1 MQTMRR
7 INYVLAVAALS
18 VSAAFLAS
26 CSKSETTPQPE
37 EPQTIQFTATLAPKS
52 EGTKAITIGKDGD
65 NKEILNVAWKKA
77 EQIAIYYEKNDG
89 TFDTATATIGAP
101 NPDGSAPITASLPD
115 AKNGRTAKFVFPASL
130 ATSTGDIDESQLL
143 NNQNGLLRTDTK
155 NISKNFDA
163 ATATGT
169 ISVNGNEASVS
180 GSVKMENQVCIC
192 KMTLTFEK
200 PQSTESGQS
209 GANERTQAG
218 TTLTIAVG
226 DGRTYTIN
234 SPFKDE
240 AVAVGGSSTT
250 SYRPFQTDDVIYVA
264 MLPVASQTVTFSSD
278 RYSKTSENV
287 TLEAGKFYR
296 NLPIKCTYNP
306 PAPPTPPTPHTPVT
320 QDLSTGDITAYD
332 GDTIIQTVQTNH
344 NSITIVDGA
353 TVTIRDIYYSSVSS
367 GIACEGS
374 ATIILEGANYI
385 HADDQPAIWIKTGS
399 LAIKGNGSLNAS
411 SSLDNPAI
419 GGDKPY
425 GACGDIIIAG
435 GTIEARGGSYSSA
448 IGGARTSQCFNI
460 TITNEVTSVTAYK
473 GDNAPYSVGPGSGG
487 YINGSIT
494 IGGTV
499 YYNGSSFQNDGATY
513 LAQSPLVY
521 EPQH

>member
-1 MQTMRR
+1 MRTMRR

-37 EPQTIQFTATLAPKS
+37 DPQTIQFTATLAPKS
-52 EGTKAITIGKDGD
+52 ESTKAITIGKDGD
-65 NKEILNVAWKKA
+65 NKEILNVAWKA
-77 EQIAIYYEKNDG
+77 DEEIAIYYEKTDG
-89 TFDTATATIGAP
+89 TFDTATANVNAVDPGTGLATI
-101 NPDGSAPITASLPD
+101 SASLPD

-130 ATSTGDIDESQLL
+130 ATSTGDIDEAQLL
-143 NNQNGLLRTDTK
+143 NNQNGLLRNGTK

-226 DGRTYTIN
+226 DGRTYTIT
-234 SPFKDE
+234 SPFTANDQM
-240 AVAVGGSSTT
+240 T
-250 SYRPFQTDDVIYVA
+250 SRPFQTDDVIYVA

-278 RYSKTSENV
+278 RFSKTSENV

-296 NLPIKCTYNP
+296 NLPIKCIYNP

-332 GDTIIQTVQTNH
+332 GDTIIQSQDGSITNT
-344 NSITIVDGA
+344 ITIVDGA
-353 TVTIRDIYYSSVSS
+353 TVTIRDITVSS
-367 GIACEGS
+367 GAAGITCEDS
-374 ATIILEGANYI
+374 ATIILEGANSI
-385 HADDQPAIWIKTGS
+385 HSSFQPAIMLSAGNLTIE
-399 LAIKGNGSLNAS
+399 GNGSLNVSTS
-411 SSLDNPAI
+411 SENPAI
-419 GGDKPY
+419 GGDR
-425 GACGDIIIAG
+425 GNGGGGNITIAG
-435 GTIEARGGSYSSA
+435 GTIEARGGSYSAA
-448 IGGARTSQCFNI
+448 IGGASTSTCFNI
-460 TITNEVTSVTAYK
+460 TITNEVTRVTAYK
-473 GDNAPYSVGPGSGG
+473 GDGAPYSIGPGSGG
-487 YINGSIT
+487 HIIGSIT
-494 IGGTV
+494 IGDTV
-499 YYNGSSFQNDGATY
+499 YYNGSSFQNGGETY

>member
-7 INYVLAVAALS
+7 INYVLAVAVLS

-37 EPQTIQFTATLAPKS
+37 EPQTIQFTATLAPKA
-52 EGTKAITIGKDGD
+52 EGTKAITIGTDGD
-65 NKEILNVAWKKA
+65 NKEILNVAWKAK
-77 EQIAIYYEKNDG
+77 EEIAIYYEKTDG
-89 TFDTATATIGAP
+89 TFDTATATVDAVDPGTGVATI
-101 NPDGSAPITASLPD
+101 SALLPD
-115 AKNGRTAKFVFPASL
+115 AKDGRTAKFVFPASL
-130 ATSTGDIDESQLL
+130 ATSTGDINESKLL
-143 NNQNGLLRTDTK
+143 NYQNGLLRNGTT

-169 ISVNGNEASVS
+169 ITVTGNEASVS
-180 GSVKMENQVCIC
+180 GSAKMENQVCIC
-192 KMTLTFEK
+192 KMTLTFEN

-226 DGRTYTIN
+226 DGRTYTIT
-234 SPFKDE
+234 SPFTAEDQM
-240 AVAVGGSSTT
+240 T
-250 SYRPFQTDDVIYVA
+250 SRPFQTDDVIYVA

-278 RYSKTSENV
+278 GFSKTSENV

-306 PAPPTPPTPHTPVT
+306 PAPPTPHTPVT
-320 QDLSTGDITAYD
+320 QDLSTGNITAYD
-332 GDTIIQTVQTNH
+332 GDTIIQTVQTNY

-353 TVTIRDIYYSSVSS
+353 TVTIRDIHYSSVSS
-367 GIACEGS
+367 GITCEGS

-385 HADDQPAIWIKTGS
+385 HADDQPAIWIQTGS
-399 LAIKGNGSLNAS
+399 LTIKGNGSLNAS
-411 SSLDNPAI
+411 SSRDNPAI

-448 IGGARTSQCFNI
+448 IGGARTSTCFNI
-460 TITNEVTSVTAYK
+460 TITNEVTRVTAYK
-473 GDNAPYSVGPGSGG
+473 GDDAPYSIGPGSGG
-487 YINGSIT
+487 YINGTIT
-494 IGGTV
+494 IGDTV
-499 YYNGSSFQNDGATY
+499 YYNGSSFQNGGEDY
-513 LAQSPLVY
+513 LAQSPLIY

>member
-37 EPQTIQFTATLAPKS
+37 EPRTIQFTATLAPKA
-52 EGTKAITIGKDGD
+52 EGTKAITIGTDGD
-65 NKEILNVAWKKA
+65 NKEILNVAWKA
-77 EQIAIYYEKNDG
+77 NEEIAIYYEKTDG
-89 TFDTATATIGAP
+89 TFDTATANINAVDPGTGVATI
-101 NPDGSAPITASLPD
+101 SASLPA
-115 AKNGRTAKFVFPASL
+115 AKNGSPAKFVFPASL
-130 ATSTGDIDESQLL
+130 ATSTGDINESQLL

-169 ISVNGNEASVS
+169 ISVNGNEASVN

-209 GANERTQAG
+209 GANDKTQAG
-218 TTLTIAVG
+218 STLTIAVG
-226 DGRTYTIN
+226 DERTYTIT
-234 SPFKDE
+234 SPFTANDQM
-240 AVAVGGSSTT
+240 T
-250 SYRPFQTDDVIYVA
+250 SRPFQTDDVIYVA
-264 MLPVASQTVTFSSD
+264 MLPIASQTVTFSSD
-278 RYSKTSENV
+278 WFSKTSENV

-306 PAPPTPPTPHTPVT
+306 IR
-320 QDLSTGDITAYD
+320 DLSSGNITAYD

-353 TVTIRDIYYSSVSS
+353 TVTIRDIHYSSVSS
-367 GIACEGS
+367 GINCEGS
-374 ATIILEGANYI
+374 ATIILEGTNYI

-399 LAIKGNGSLNAS
+399 LTIKGNGSLNAS
-411 SSLDNPAI
+411 SSRDSPAI
-419 GGDKPY
+419 GGDRPN

-448 IGGARTSQCFNI
+448 IGGARTSMCLNI
-460 TITNEVTSVTAYK
+460 TITNEVTRVTAYK
-473 GDNAPYSVGPGSGG
+473 GDDAPYSIGPGSGG
-487 YINGSIT
+487 FIMGSIT
-494 IGGTV
+494 IGDTV
-499 YYNGSSFQNDGATY
+499 YHNGSSFQNGGETY

>member
-18 VSAAFLAS
+18 VSVAFLAS

-37 EPQTIQFTATLAPKS
+37 EPQTIQFTATLAPKA
-52 EGTKAITIGKDGD
+52 EGTKAITIGTDGG
-65 NKEILNVAWKKA
+65 KEILNVAWKA
-77 EQIAIYYEKNDG
+77 DEEIAIYYEKTDG
-89 TFDTATATIGAP
+89 TFDTATANVNAVDPGTGVATI
-101 NPDGSAPITASLPD
+101 SASLPD

-130 ATSTGDIDESQLL
+130 ATSTGDIDEAQLL

-209 GANERTQAG
+209 GANDKTQAG
-218 TTLTIAVG
+218 STLTIAVG
-226 DGRTYTIN
+226 DERTYTIK
-234 SPFKDE
+234 SPFTAEDQM
-240 AVAVGGSSTT
+240 T
-250 SYRPFQTDDVIYVA
+250 SRPFQTDDVIYVA

-278 RYSKTSENV
+278 RFSKTSENV

-306 PAPPTPPTPHTPVT
+306 PAPPTPHTPVT

-332 GDTIIQTVQTNH
+332 GDTIIQSQDGSTTNT
-344 NSITIVDGA
+344 ITIVDGA
-353 TVTIRDIYYSSVSS
+353 TVTIRDITVSS
-367 GIACEGS
+367 GAAGITCEDS
-374 ATIILEGANYI
+374 ATIILEGANSI
-385 HADDQPAIWIKTGS
+385 HSLVQPAIMLSAGNLTIE
-399 LAIKGNGSLNAS
+399 GNGSLNVSTS
-411 SSLDNPAI
+411 SENPAI
-419 GGDKPY
+419 GGDR
-425 GACGDIIIAG
+425 GIGGGGNITIAG
-435 GTIEARGGSYSSA
+435 GTIEARGGYKSAA
-448 IGGARTSQCFNI
+448 IGGAHSTACHSI
-460 TITNEVTSVTAYK
+460 TITSGVTRVTAIK
-473 GDNAPYSVGPGSGG
+473 GDEAPYSIGPGEGSGMIIG
-487 YINGSIT
+487 AIT

-499 YYNGSSFQNDGATY
+499 YHNGSSFQNGGETY

>member
-1 MQTMRR
+1 MRTMRR

-37 EPQTIQFTATLAPKS
+37 DPQTIQFTATLAPKA
-52 EGTKAITIGKDGD
+52 EGTKAITIGTDGD
-65 NKEILNVAWKKA
+65 NKEILNVAWKA
-77 EQIAIYYEKNDG
+77 DEEIAIYYEKTDG
-89 TFDTATATIGAP
+89 TFDKVTATVGAP

-130 ATSTGDIDESQLL
+130 ATSTGDIDEAQLL

-169 ISVNGNEASVS
+169 ISVNGNEASVN

-209 GANERTQAG
+209 GANDRTQAG

-226 DGRTYTIN
+226 DGRTYTIK

-264 MLPVASQTVTFSSD
+264 MLPIASQTVTFSSD
-278 RYSKTSENV
+278 RFSKTSENV

-306 PAPPTPPTPHTPVT
+306 PTPHTPVT
-320 QDLSTGDITAYD
+320 QDLSTGNITADD
-332 GDTIIQTVQTNH
+332 GDTIIQSQDGSTTNT
-344 NSITIVDGA
+344 ITIVDGA
-353 TVTIRDIYYSSVSS
+353 TVMIRDININTGYTDIDGRNI
-367 GIACEGS
+367 GITCQGS
-374 ATIILEGANYI
+374 ATIILEGNNTIIASS
-385 HADDQPAIWIKTGS
+385 H
-399 LAIKGNGSLNAS
+399 AIKACENIENRLTIRGDGSLNAR
-411 SSLDNPAI
+411 SLISVTIQTGPA
-419 GGDKPY
+419 GLT
-425 GACGDIIIAG
+425 IAG
-435 GTIEARGGSYSSA
+435 GTIEATTEGEDCLA
-448 IGGARTSQCFNI
+448 IGDKDYC
-460 TITNEVTSVTAYK
+460 
-473 GDNAPYSVGPGSGG
+473 
-487 YINGSIT
+487 GSIT
-494 IGGTV
+494 ITSEVTRVTANKSGNAKLSIGFGNKNGNCLGRITIGDTV
-499 YYNGSSFQNDGATY
+499 YYNDSSLQNGGEIY

>member
-37 EPQTIQFTATLAPKS
+37 EPQTIQFTATLAPKA
-52 EGTKAITIGKDGD
+52 EGTKAITIGTDGG
-65 NKEILNVAWKKA
+65 KEILNVAWKA
-77 EQIAIYYEKNDG
+77 DEEIAIYYEKTDG
-89 TFDTATATIGAP
+89 TFDTATANVNAVDPGTGVATI
-101 NPDGSAPITASLPD
+101 SASLPD
-115 AKNGRTAKFVFPASL
+115 AKDGRTAKFVFPASL
-130 ATSTGDIDESQLL
+130 ATSTGDINESKLQ
-143 NNQNGLLRTDTK
+143 NNQNGLLR
-155 NISKNFDA
+155 NGISKNFDA

-226 DGRTYTIN
+226 DGRTYTIK
-234 SPFKDE
+234 SPF
-240 AVAVGGSSTT
+240 TT
-250 SYRPFQTDDVIYVA
+250 EDQMTSRPFQTDDVIYVA

-278 RYSKTSENV
+278 RFIKTSENV

-296 NLPIKCTYNP
+296 NLPIKCIYNP
-306 PAPPTPPTPHTPVT
+306 PAPPTPHTPVT
-320 QDLSTGDITAYD
+320 QDLSTGHITAYD

-353 TVTIRDIYYSSVSS
+353 NVTIRDIHYSSVSS
-367 GIACEGS
+367 GITCEGS

-385 HADDQPAIWIKTGS
+385 HADVQPAIWIQTGS
-399 LAIKGNGSLNAS
+399 LTIKGNGSLNAS

-419 GGDKPY
+419 GGDKPN

-448 IGGARTSQCFNI
+448 IGGARTSPCFNI
-460 TITNEVTSVTAYK
+460 TITNEVTRVTAYK
-473 GDNAPYSVGPGSGG
+473 GDDAPYSIGPGSGG
-487 YINGSIT
+487 QINGSIT

-499 YYNGSSFQNDGATY
+499 YYNGSSFQNDGEPY

>member
-37 EPQTIQFTATLAPKS
+37 DPQTIQFTATLAPKG
-52 EGTKAITIGKDGD
+52 EGTKAITIGTDGG
-65 NKEILNVAWKKA
+65 KEILNVAWKANEK
-77 EQIAIYYEKNDG
+77 IAIYYEKTDG
-89 TFDTATATIGAP
+89 TFDTATANVDAVDPGTGVATI
-101 NPDGSAPITASLPD
+101 SASLPD

-130 ATSTGDIDESQLL
+130 ATSTGDINESQLL
-143 NNQNGLLRTDTK
+143 NNQNGLLR
-155 NISKNFDA
+155 NGISKNFDA

-169 ISVNGNEASVS
+169 ITVNGNEASVS
-180 GSVKMENQVCIC
+180 GSVKMENRVCIC

-226 DGRTYTIN
+226 DGRTYTIK
-234 SPFKDE
+234 SPF
-240 AVAVGGSSTT
+240 TT
-250 SYRPFQTDDVIYVA
+250 EDQMTSRPFQTDDVIYVA
-264 MLPVASQTVTFSSD
+264 ILPIASQTVTFSSD
-278 RYSKTSENV
+278 GFSKTSENV

-320 QDLSTGDITAYD
+320 QDLSTGNITAYD
-332 GDTIIQTVQTNH
+332 GDTIIQSQDGSTTNT
-344 NSITIVDGA
+344 ITIVDGA
-353 TVTIRDIYYSSVSS
+353 TVTIRDITVSSVAA
-367 GIACEGS
+367 GITCEDS
-374 ATIILEGANYI
+374 ATIILEGANSI
-385 HADDQPAIWIKTGS
+385 HSSFQPAIMLSAGNLTIE
-399 LAIKGNGSLNAS
+399 GNGSLNVSTS
-411 SSLDNPAI
+411 SENPAI
-419 GGDKPY
+419 GGDRAI
-425 GACGDIIIAG
+425 GGGGNITIAG
-435 GTIEARGGSYSSA
+435 GTIEARGGYKSAA
-448 IGGARTSQCFNI
+448 IGGAHSTACHSI
-460 TITNEVTSVTAYK
+460 TITSGVTRVTAIK
-473 GDNAPYSVGPGSGG
+473 GDEAPYSIGPGEGSGMIIG
-487 YINGSIT
+487 AIT

-499 YYNGSSFQNDGATY
+499 YHNGSSFQNDGATY

>member
-1 MQTMRR
+1 MRR

-37 EPQTIQFTATLAPKS
+37 DPQTIQFTATLAPKS
-52 EGTKAITIGKDGD
+52 ESTKAITIGKDGD
-65 NKEILNVAWKKA
+65 NKEILNVAWKA
-77 EQIAIYYEKNDG
+77 DEEIAIYYEKTDG
-89 TFDTATATIGAP
+89 TFDTATANVNAVDPGTGLATI
-101 NPDGSAPITASLPD
+101 SASLPD

-130 ATSTGDIDESQLL
+130 ATSTGDIDEAQLL

-169 ISVNGNEASVS
+169 ISVNGNVASVS

-226 DGRTYTIN
+226 DGRTYTIT
-234 SPFKDE
+234 SPFTANDQM
-240 AVAVGGSSTT
+240 T
-250 SYRPFQTDDVIYVA
+250 SRPFQTDDVIYVA

-278 RYSKTSENV
+278 RFSKTSENV

-296 NLPIKCTYNP
+296 NLPIKCIYNP
-306 PAPPTPPTPHTPVT
+306 PAPPTPPTPPTPHTPVT

-332 GDTIIQTVQTNH
+332 GDTIIQSQDGSTTNT
-344 NSITIVDGA
+344 ITIVDGA
-353 TVTIRDIYYSSVSS
+353 TVTIRDITVSS
-367 GIACEGS
+367 GAAGITCEDS
-374 ATIILEGANYI
+374 ATIILEGANSI
-385 HADDQPAIWIKTGS
+385 HSSFQPAIMLSAGNLTIE
-399 LAIKGNGSLNAS
+399 GNGSLNVSTS
-411 SSLDNPAI
+411 SENPAI
-419 GGDKPY
+419 GGDRAI
-425 GACGDIIIAG
+425 GGGGNITIAG
-435 GTIEARGGSYSSA
+435 GTIEARGGYKSAA
-448 IGGARTSQCFNI
+448 IGGAHSTACHSI
-460 TITNEVTSVTAYK
+460 TITSGVTRVTAIK
-473 GDNAPYSVGPGSGG
+473 GDEAPYSIGPGEGSGMIIG
-487 YINGSIT
+487 AIT

-499 YYNGSSFQNDGATY
+499 YHNGSSFQNGGEDY

>member
-7 INYVLAVAALS
+7 INYVLAIAALS

-37 EPQTIQFTATLAPKS
+37 DPQTIQFTATLAPKS
-52 EGTKAITIGKDGD
+52 ESTKAITIGKDGD
-65 NKEILNVAWKKA
+65 NKEILNVAWKA
-77 EQIAIYYEKNDG
+77 DEEIAIYYEKTDG
-89 TFDTATATIGAP
+89 TFDTATANVNAVDPGTGLATI
-101 NPDGSAPITASLPD
+101 SASLPD

-130 ATSTGDIDESQLL
+130 ATSTGDIDEAQLL
-143 NNQNGLLRTDTK
+143 NNQNGLLRNGTK

-169 ISVNGNEASVS
+169 ISVNGNVASVS

-226 DGRTYTIN
+226 DERTYTIT
-234 SPFKDE
+234 SPFTAEDQM
-240 AVAVGGSSTT
+240 TF
-250 SYRPFQTDDVIYVA
+250 RPFQMDDVIYVA

-278 RYSKTSENV
+278 RFSKTSENV

-296 NLPIKCTYNP
+296 NLPIKCIYNP

-332 GDTIIQTVQTNH
+332 GDTIIQSQDGSTTNT
-344 NSITIVDGA
+344 ITIVDGA
-353 TVTIRDIYYSSVSS
+353 TVTIRDITVSS
-367 GIACEGS
+367 GAAGITCEDS
-374 ATIILEGANYI
+374 ATIILEGANSI
-385 HADDQPAIWIKTGS
+385 HSSFQPAIMLSAGNLTIE
-399 LAIKGNGSLNAS
+399 GNGSLNVSTS
-411 SSLDNPAI
+411 SENPAI
-419 GGDKPY
+419 GGDR
-425 GACGDIIIAG
+425 GIGGGGNIDIAG
-435 GTIEARGGSYSSA
+435 GTIEARGGYKSAA
-448 IGGARTSQCFNI
+448 IGGAHSTACHSI
-460 TITNEVTSVTAYK
+460 TITSEVTRVTAIK
-473 GDNAPYSVGPGSGG
+473 GDEAPYSIGPGEGSGMIIG
-487 YINGSIT
+487 AIT

-499 YYNGSSFQNDGATY
+499 YHNGSSFQNGGETY

>member
-7 INYVLAVAALS
+7 INYVLAVSALS
-18 VSAAFLAS
+18 VSATFLAS

-37 EPQTIQFTATLAPKS
+37 EPQTIQFTATLAPKG
-52 EGTKAITIGKDGD
+52 EGTKAITIGTDGG
-65 NKEILNVAWKKA
+65 KEILNVAWKANEK
-77 EQIAIYYEKNDG
+77 IAIYYEKNDG
-89 TFDTATATIGAP
+89 TFDTATANVDAVDPGTGVATI
-101 NPDGSAPITASLPD
+101 SASLPD

-130 ATSTGDIDESQLL
+130 ATSTGDIDEAQLL

-155 NISKNFDA
+155 NIGKNFDA

-209 GANERTQAG
+209 GANDRTQAG

-226 DGRTYTIN
+226 DGRTYTIK

-264 MLPVASQTVTFSSD
+264 MLPIASQTVTFSSD
-278 RYSKTSENV
+278 RFSKTSENV

-306 PAPPTPPTPHTPVT
+306 PTPHTPVT
-320 QDLSTGDITAYD
+320 QDLSTGNITADD
-332 GDTIIQTVQTNH
+332 GDTIIQSQDGSTTNT
-344 NSITIVDGA
+344 ITIVAGA
-353 TVTIRDIYYSSVSS
+353 TVTIRGISINTGYTDIVGR
-367 GIACEGS
+367 GIGINCVGL
-374 ATIILEGANYI
+374 ATIILDGDNTIIASS
-385 HADDQPAIWIKTGS
+385 H
-399 LAIKGNGSLNAS
+399 AIKAYDNMESRLTIRGDGSLNAR
-411 SSLDNPAI
+411 SLT
-419 GGDKPY
+419 
-425 GACGDIIIAG
+425 DITIHTGLAGLTIAG
-435 GTIEARGGSYSSA
+435 GTIEATTEGEDCPA
-448 IGGARTSQCFNI
+448 IGDKDNCGGI
-460 TITNEVTSVTAYK
+460 TITSEVTRVTANK
-473 GDNAPYSVGPGSGG
+473 SGNAKLSNV
-487 YINGSIT
+487 
-494 IGGTV
+494 
-499 YYNGSSFQNDGATY
+499 
-513 LAQSPLVY
+513 
-521 EPQH
+521 